1 MHLTERW
8 YPENL
13 IQLGGRGEMRVIPHL
28 NITYRM
34 FVASFFFTQVLERY
48 LTGDLLLLH
57 ILVHAKWMYED
68 KSVGCNTASSSTSF
82 VTFQG

>member
-1 MHLTERW
+1 
-8 YPENL
+8 
-13 IQLGGRGEMRVIPHL
+13 MRVIPHL

-57 ILVHAKWMYED
+57 ILVHAK
-68 KSVGCNTASSSTSF
+68 
-82 VTFQG
+82 